1 MKRPAN
7 YAYWQD
13 DAPPLAVMFFSAL
26 QHVGLVCSF
35 LPIPLAIAREAGVNA
50 QGLIDL
56 ISVSMLALGA
66 TAFLQSLNRGGV
78 GSGLLAPSC
87 FSAAYLAPSLLAVR
101 TGGMALAL
109 GMTMFGG
116 FVEMCLSRVL
126 KYLRPFLPPEIAGF
140 VVVLVGLSVGS
151 LGVRFVLGVGAP
163 TPATFRE
170 FTVAAITLGL
180 MVGLCVWGRGT
191 ARLLCALIGMAGGYL
206 AAASLGVLSAK
217 ELKVVMEA
225 PLVAIPAFG
234 TFGWDFDV
242 ALIIPFAV
250 GAAASCLKNVGDL
263 TTAQRLNDADF
274 VRPDMA
280 SIRRGTLAN
289 AIGSAIAGLTGTT
302 GLNSSSANIG
312 VSGATGVTSRYVGYA
327 TGALFGVLAF
337 MPNLSGV
344 LALMPR
350 PVMGAALMFVSAF
363 IFVNGLQIVA
373 SRLLDVRRTFVIGL
387 SFSFAIAVDISPA
400 YFNALSPVV
409 QPLVGNS
416 LVAGMICA
424 VLLNLVFR
432 IGTRKQQRLEV
443 PAGQVDLDALEAFM
457 DSCGASWGARR
468 DVVQRAKYNLQQSI
482 DTILSSGVAAG
493 ALEVTAW
500 FDDFN
505 VVVRVSYEGPP
516 LELPEIRPTV
526 DEVLETE
533 EGERRLAGYM
543 LRRFADRVTGTQK
556 NGRATMVF
564 RFVH

>member
-1 MKRPAN
+1 
-7 YAYWQD
+7 
-13 DAPPLAVMFFSAL
+13 
-26 QHVGLVCSF
+26 
-35 LPIPLAIAREAGVNA
+35 
-50 QGLIDL
+50 
-56 ISVSMLALGA
+56 
-66 TAFLQSLNRGGV
+66 
-78 GSGLLAPSC
+78 
-87 FSAAYLAPSLLAVR
+87 
-101 TGGMALAL
+101 
-109 GMTMFGG
+109 
-116 FVEMCLSRVL
+116 
-126 KYLRPFLPPEIAGF
+126 
-140 VVVLVGLSVGS
+140 
-151 LGVRFVLGVGAP
+151 
-163 TPATFRE
+163 
-170 FTVAAITLGL
+170 
-180 MVGLCVWGRGT
+180 
-191 ARLLCALIGMAGGYL
+191 
-206 AAASLGVLSAK
+206 
-217 ELKVVMEA
+217 
-225 PLVAIPAFG
+225 
-234 TFGWDFDV
+234 
-242 ALIIPFAV
+242 
-250 GAAASCLKNVGDL
+250 
-263 TTAQRLNDADF
+263 
-274 VRPDMA
+274 

-443 PAGQVDLDALEAFM
+443 PAGQVDLDALEQFM
-457 DSCGASWGARR
+457 DSCGATWGARR

-505 VVVRVSYEGPP
+505 VVVRVSYDGPP
-516 LELPEIRPTV
+516 LELPETRPTV